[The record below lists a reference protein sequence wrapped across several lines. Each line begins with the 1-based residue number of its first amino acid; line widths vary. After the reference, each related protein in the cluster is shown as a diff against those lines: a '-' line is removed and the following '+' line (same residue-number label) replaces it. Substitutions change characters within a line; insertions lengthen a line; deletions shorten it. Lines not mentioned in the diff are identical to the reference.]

1 MFSLPPVLVALRP
14 PLHDQTWQSSQTAG
28 RTRHPRLPQQSD
40 QPLPV
45 HDHQQGRQGQLEEF
59 LPME

>member
-14 PLHDQTWQSSQTAG
+14 PLHDKTWQSSQTAG

-40 QPLPV
+40 QPLPL
-45 HDHQQGRQGQLEEF
+45 HGHQHRPEDWDTEHPPL
-59 LPME
+59 